1 MKNKDRILSNLSIL
15 FIIFCLL
22 VGVRMYYKISDEM
35 TPEGRYENYKWYISE
50 SSELWS
56 KNKGNQFINKQN
68 VIDWYETPNQKG
80 QRPMDIFP
88 PSIYSEI
95 KNAAD
100 LTFDRYSNIGSP
112 DSIKALISKN
122 IEDRR
127 LDIIELLKKEL

>member
-100 LTFDRYSNIGSP
+100 LTFDKYSNIDSP
-112 DSIKALISKN
+112 DSIKVLISKN
-122 IEDRR
+122 IENRR

>member
-1 MKNKDRILSNLSIL
+1 MKNKDRILSKLSIL

-22 VGVRMYYKISDEM
+22 VGVRMYYKISEEM

-100 LTFDRYSNIGSP
+100 LTFDKYSNIDSP